1 MVNRSNILQT
11 WTPVSEK
18 WEMLSSTRCACF
30 HLINSIFSSNSN
42 FKALRHMIR
51 SQPRRLHNQSD
62 LQSLSNA
69 FYNHHNFQSQHN
81 PNSLLSSVIRSIT
94 LCASIPI
101 CRLIHSR
108 VVKCLNYNDGFIGDR
123 LVSLYARLGSIKDA
137 HHLFD
142 EIPNKDLVS
151 WNSIISVFSQK
162 GEVSLSLNAFYRMRH
177 EYEMNPNEITL
188 ISLIPACEILE
199 GSYLHGFAV
208 KSGLLSETKVLN
220 SLINMYGKFGHLN
233 TASKL
238 FDTIKSPNLVS
249 WNSIIN
255 VHIQSGLMEDC
266 IWYFNSMRRVSIYPD
281 QATIVTILHGCADIG
296 VGKLVDTFHG
306 NILCCGLDTNIPILT
321 TLLTVYAKS
330 GRLSDS
336 CELFKQMKNPDTI
349 AWTAM
354 LAGYTIHGYG
364 KQAIEHFK
372 LMIQK
377 GLKPDHVTF
386 THLLSACSHS
396 GLVNEGQHFFNI
408 MSSVYGIEPRLDHY
422 SCMVDLFG
430 RSGRLK
436 DARVLIDCMPMEP
449 NSGVWGALLNGCK
462 VYNNIELGEEIARK
476 LFTLSPLDSR
486 NYIMLSS
493 MYSKAGRWGDFS
505 KVRGLMK
512 SKNLVRTAGCSFIE
526 HEHKV
531 YRFVVSDKSHMDF
544 VRIYNK
550 LDEVMAKI
558 REVGYTLN
566 KEFVLHDV
574 EEVKDDMVGEHSEKL
589 AIAFGL
595 LVCNEKMP
603 IVIMKN
609 LRICGDCHN
618 MAKFVSLVEKR
629 EIIIRDTKRFHHFAN
644 GLCSCGDYW

>member
-1 MVNRSNILQT
+1 
-11 WTPVSEK
+11 
-18 WEMLSSTRCACF
+18 MLSSTQSPCS
-30 HLINSIFSSNSN
+30 HLFNSISSLHSN
-42 FKALRHMIR
+42 FKALRHIIR
-51 SQPRRLHNQSD
+51 SQTRRLHNQD
-62 LQSLSNA
+62 PQSLSNA
-69 FYNHHNFQSQHN
+69 FYNHYNFPSQHN
-81 PNSLLSSVIRSIT
+81 PNSLLSSVITSIS
-94 LCASIPI
+94 LCSSIPI

-108 VVKCLNYNDGFIGDR
+108 IIKCLNYNDGFIGDR
-123 LVSLYARLGSIKDA
+123 LVSLYARLGCIKDA

-162 GEVSLSLNAFYRMRH
+162 GEVSLSLNTFYRMRH
-177 EYEMNPNEITL
+177 EYEMKPNEITL
-188 ISLIPACEILE
+188 ISLIPACEILV
-199 GSYLHGFAV
+199 GAYLHGFAL
-208 KSGLLSETKVLN
+208 KNGLSSEIKVSN
-220 SLINMYGKFGHLN
+220 SLINMYGKFGDLN
-233 TASKL
+233 TASRL

-255 VHIQSGLMEDC
+255 IQIQNGLIDKG
-266 IWYFNSMRRVSIYPD
+266 IFYFNSMRRAEIYPD

-296 VGKLVDTFHG
+296 VGELVDAFHS
-306 NILCCGLDTNIPILT
+306 NILCSGLDKNTPILT
-321 TLLTVYAKS
+321 ALLTVYSKS
-330 GRLSDS
+330 GRLNNS
-336 CELFKQMKNPDTI
+336 CQLFKEMKNRDTI

-354 LAGYTIHGYG
+354 LAGYAIHGYG
-364 KQAIEHFK
+364 KHAINHFN

-377 GLKPDHVTF
+377 RIKPDHVTF

-430 RSGRLK
+430 RSGRLN
-436 DARVLIDCMPMEP
+436 DARVLIDKMPMEP

-462 VYNNIELGEEIARK
+462 VYNNIELGEQVARK
-476 LFTLSPLDSR
+476 LFETNPSDSR

-512 SKNLVRTAGCSFIE
+512 SKNLVRIAGCSFIE
-526 HEHKV
+526 HERKI
-531 YRFVVSDKSHMDF
+531 YRFVVSDKSHVDF
-544 VRIYNK
+544 ARIYDK
-550 LDEVMAKI
+550 LDEVMRKI
-558 REVGYTLN
+558 REVGYVGN
-566 KEFVLHDV
+566 REFVLHDV
-574 EEVKDDMVGEHSEKL
+574 DEEVKDDLVGEHSEKL

-595 LVCNEKMP
+595 LVCNENIP

-609 LRICGDCHN
+609 LRTCGDCHN
-618 MAKFVSLVEKR
+618 MAKFVSRVEKR
-629 EIIIRDTKRFHHFAN
+629 VIVIRDTRRFHRFVD